1 MGSDYNSYRP
11 KIKMLE
17 MTTIVVSD
25 WEHIRLGKAVLV
37 DRPFVI
43 LFLQPNLASLADNFK
58 MPAINSVFTHSGS

>member
-1 MGSDYNSYRP
+1 
-11 KIKMLE
+11 

-43 LFLQPNLASLADNFK
+43 FFLQPNLATLADNFK
-58 MPAINSVFTHSGS
+58 MPAINSLFIH